1 MDWITDKQQH
11 YTAGLWIMRLA
22 AFVGY
27 GFLILGKPITFLVWN
42 PAWMTFTLLLA
53 ALKELLWDKWLKK
66 GTPDWDDFWAT
77 AQGAIDGMSLLI
89 NRHPGMV
96 VFPFKFS
103 KRFSAITLGP
113 VGVFVNPERI
123 NSRIIINH
131 ERIHWEQ
138 QRKHWY
144 LFFYLRY
151 FVEWIFKGYRNISYE
166 LEAYANERDF
176 DYHP

>member
-1 MDWITDKQQH
+1 MNYTTDKQQH
-11 YTAGLWIMRLA
+11 YRVGLSVMRMA
-22 AFVGY
+22 ALVGY
-27 GFLILGKPITFLVWN
+27 GLLISGRSVAFLVWI
-42 PAWMTFTLLLA
+42 PAWLAFTIVIA
-53 ALKELLWDKWLKK
+53 AFKELLWDKWLKK
-66 GTPDWDDFWAT
+66 GTSDWDDFWAT
-77 AQGAIDGMSLLI
+77 CLGAIDGISLFV
-89 NRHPGMV
+89 NRHPDMV
-96 VFPFKFS
+96 VFPLKFS

-123 NSRIIINH
+123 NSKVIINH

-166 LEAYANERDF
+166 KEAYANERDF